1 MKTIAA
7 SLLALSLFA
16 GAANAGSVFADIDA
30 SAPRAPFDQIRDS
43 APRSP
48 FDQIQSS
55 APRSSFDGIQ
65 ESAPRSGYFTHL
77 GRTAP

>member
-7 SLLALSLFA
+7 SLLALSLFT
-16 GAANAGSVFADIDA
+16 GAASAASSVFADLDA

-55 APRSSFDGIQ
+55 APRS
-65 ESAPRSGYFTHL
+65 GYFTNL